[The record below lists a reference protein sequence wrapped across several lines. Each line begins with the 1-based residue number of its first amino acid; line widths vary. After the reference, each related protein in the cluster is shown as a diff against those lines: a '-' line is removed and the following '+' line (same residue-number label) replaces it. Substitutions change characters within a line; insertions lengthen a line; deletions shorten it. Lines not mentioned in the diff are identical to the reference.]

1 MTSEAPAVSVET
13 ISGRMLVSL
22 ASSPSSTCRL
32 SRWVPGMSFCAKTVN
47 VSAIQEYSVGFSLLR
62 RHPKAFQLHR
72 LVQAVVRNRLPPAE
86 QRTVV
91 ARVAK
96 LLAAAAPGD
105 PNDLAHWSDYARL
118 APHILAASPYVGDH
132 ADTRRPML
140 DTLAYL
146 LFRGEVRAGRR
157 IAEELLERWQRQLG
171 PYHPDTITAAAA
183 VVGALE
189 GT

>member
-1 MTSEAPAVSVET
+1 MAGGSAQGDGSGSTQPEPAGGVEFFIAPIQVNHRRYEALQAFLV
-13 ISGRMLVSL
+13 GRPDPRPSRRQVQIDPVGDGQPQTPLRIRLRPCPQPL
-22 ASSPSSTCRL
+22 AR
-32 SRWVPGMSFCAKTVN
+32 K
-47 VSAIQEYSVGFSLLR
+47 SA
-62 RHPKAFQLHR
+62 
-72 LVQAVVRNRLPPAE
+72 
-86 QRTVV
+86 
-91 ARVAK
+91 
-96 LLAAAAPGD
+96 LAAAAPGD

>member
-1 MTSEAPAVSVET
+1 
-13 ISGRMLVSL
+13 
-22 ASSPSSTCRL
+22 
-32 SRWVPGMSFCAKTVN
+32 
-47 VSAIQEYSVGFSLLR
+47 
-62 RHPKAFQLHR
+62 
-72 LVQAVVRNRLPPAE
+72 
-86 QRTVV
+86 
-91 ARVAK
+91 
-96 LLAAAAPGD
+96 
-105 PNDLAHWSDYARL
+105 
-118 APHILAASPYVGDH
+118 
-132 ADTRRPML
+132 ML